1 MPEIKEKVSELLKND
16 VVSRHSYFQLKYFLI
31 GKEPTN
37 QAKMWQCL
45 RELKARQEIL
55 NSVDLQ
61 LEEEKDNLEIYNI
74 SLLRIDSKEKEIKD
88 ELDLRELEIKKRQ
101 IKRNILNVSNNVQSL
116 LSKKKDTEEE
126 CEFFI
131 QTFENIEK
139 TEPLKY
145 FDDLDSQKEYWGTKL
160 LEKINLKILLQ
171 NNVDID
177 LVETALSLPDDVPIK
192 QQVLNK
198 LNYLQSNMLKIKEE
212 FQEKI
217 EILNNKYRKT
227 LQYRSAN
234 EVSRECGIIK
244 SNY

>member
-1 MPEIKEKVSELLKND
+1 MSEIKEKISELLKND

-45 RELKARQEIL
+45 RELKARQEVL
-55 NSVDLQ
+55 DSADLQ
-61 LEEEKDNLEIYNI
+61 IEEEKDNLEICNI
-74 SLLRIDSKEKEIKD
+74 NLQRIDSKEKEIED
-88 ELDLRELEIKKRQ
+88 ELDLRELAIKKRQ
-101 IKRNILNVSNNVQSL
+101 IKRNTLSISNNIQSL

-131 QTFENIEK
+131 QTFKSIEK

-160 LEKINLKILLQ
+160 LEKINLKLLLQ
-171 NNVDID
+171 NNIDID

-192 QQVLNK
+192 KQVLSK
-198 LNYLQSNMLKIKEE
+198 LNYLQSNMLKIKEG

-217 EILNNKYRKT
+217 GKNSGEN
-227 LQYRSAN
+227 
-234 EVSRECGIIK
+234 
-244 SNY
+244 

>member
-1 MPEIKEKVSELLKND
+1 MPEIKEKISELLKNE

-88 ELDLRELEIKKRQ
+88 ELDLRELGIKKRQ
-101 IKRNILNVSNNVQSL
+101 INRNISNVSNNVQSL

-131 QTFENIEK
+131 ETFKNIEK
-139 TEPLKY
+139 IEPLKY
-145 FDDLDSQKEYWGTKL
+145 FDDLDSQKEYWNTKL
-160 LEKINLKILLQ
+160 LEKINLKI
-171 NNVDID
+171 
-177 LVETALSLPDDVPIK
+177 A
-192 QQVLNK
+192 
-198 LNYLQSNMLKIKEE
+198 
-212 FQEKI
+212 
-217 EILNNKYRKT
+217 
-227 LQYRSAN
+227 
-234 EVSRECGIIK
+234 
-244 SNY
+244 

>member
-1 MPEIKEKVSELLKND
+1 MPEIKEKISELLKNE
-16 VVSRHSYFQLKYFLI
+16 VVSRHSYFLI

-88 ELDLRELEIKKRQ
+88 ELDLRELGIKKRQ
-101 IKRNILNVSNNVQSL
+101 INRNISNVSNNVQSL

-131 QTFENIEK
+131 ETFKNIEK
-139 TEPLKY
+139 IEPLKY
-145 FDDLDSQKEYWGTKL
+145 FDDLDSQKEYWNTKL

-177 LVETALSLPDDVPIK
+177 LVETALSLPDDLPIK
-192 QQVLNK
+192 KQVLNK

-212 FQEKI
+212 IQEKI
-217 EILNNKYRKT
+217 
-227 LQYRSAN
+227 
-234 EVSRECGIIK
+234 GIN
-244 SNY
+244 SCEN

>member
-101 IKRNILNVSNNVQSL
+101 IKRNISNISNNVQSL

-177 LVETALSLPDDVPIK
+177 LIETALSLPDDVPIK

-198 LNYLQSNMLKIKEE
+198 LNYLQSNMLKVKEG

-217 EILNNKYRKT
+217 GNNGE
-227 LQYRSAN
+227 N
-234 EVSRECGIIK
+234 
-244 SNY
+244 

>member
-1 MPEIKEKVSELLKND
+1 MSEIKEKISELLKND
-16 VVSRHSYFQLKYFLI
+16 VASRHSYFQLKYFLI

-45 RELKARQEIL
+45 RELKSRQEVL
-55 NSVDLQ
+55 NSSDLQ
-61 LEEEKDNLEIYNI
+61 IEEEKDNLEIYNI

-88 ELDLRELEIKKRQ
+88 ELDLRELAIKKRQ
-101 IKRNILNVSNNVQSL
+101 IKRNMSNTSNAIQSL
-116 LSKKKDTEEE
+116 ISKKKDTEEE

-131 QTFENIEK
+131 ETFKNIEK
-139 TEPLKY
+139 TEPLKC

-177 LVETALSLPDDVPIK
+177 LVETALCLPDDVPIK

-198 LNYLQSNMLKIKEE
+198 LNYLQTNMLKIKEGL
-212 FQEKI
+212 QEKI
-217 EILNNKYRKT
+217 GNNSGENR
-227 LQYRSAN
+227 
-234 EVSRECGIIK
+234 
-244 SNY
+244 

>member
-101 IKRNILNVSNNVQSL
+101 IKRNISNVSNNVQSL

-198 LNYLQSNMLKIKEE
+198 LNYLQSNMLKIKEG

-217 EILNNKYRKT
+217 GNNGE
-227 LQYRSAN
+227 N
-234 EVSRECGIIK
+234 
-244 SNY
+244 

>member
-1 MPEIKEKVSELLKND
+1 MPEIKEKISELLKNE

-88 ELDLRELEIKKRQ
+88 ELDLRELGIKKRQ
-101 IKRNILNVSNNVQSL
+101 INRNISNVSNNIQSL

-131 QTFENIEK
+131 ETFKNIEK
-139 TEPLKY
+139 IEPLKY
-145 FDDLDSQKEYWGTKL
+145 FDDLDSQKEYWNTKL

-177 LVETALSLPDDVPIK
+177 LVETALSLPDDLPIK
-192 QQVLNK
+192 KQVLNK
-198 LNYLQSNMLKIKEE
+198 LNYLQSNMLKIKEGI
-212 FQEKI
+212 QERI
-217 EILNNKYRKT
+217 GNN
-227 LQYRSAN
+227 SGEN
-234 EVSRECGIIK
+234 
-244 SNY
+244 

>member
-217 EILNNKYRKT
+217 GNNGE
-227 LQYRSAN
+227 N
-234 EVSRECGIIK
+234 
-244 SNY
+244 

>member
-101 IKRNILNVSNNVQSL
+101 IKRNISNISNNVQSL

-198 LNYLQSNMLKIKEE
+198 LNYLQSNMLKIKEG

-217 EILNNKYRKT
+217 GNNGE
-227 LQYRSAN
+227 N
-234 EVSRECGIIK
+234 
-244 SNY
+244 

>member
-1 MPEIKEKVSELLKND
+1 MSEIKEKISELLKND
-16 VVSRHSYFQLKYFLI
+16 VASRHSYFQLKYFLI

-45 RELKARQEIL
+45 RELKSRQEVL
-55 NSVDLQ
+55 NSSDLQ
-61 LEEEKDNLEIYNI
+61 IEEEKDNLEIYNI

-88 ELDLRELEIKKRQ
+88 ELDLRELAIKKRQ
-101 IKRNILNVSNNVQSL
+101 IKRNMSNISNTIQSL
-116 LSKKKDTEEE
+116 LGKKKDTEEE

-131 QTFENIEK
+131 ETFKNIEK

-177 LVETALSLPDDVPIK
+177 LVETALCLPDDVPIK

-198 LNYLQSNMLKIKEE
+198 LNYLQSNMLKVKEE

-217 EILNNKYRKT
+217 GNNSGENR
-227 LQYRSAN
+227 
-234 EVSRECGIIK
+234 
-244 SNY
+244 

>member
-1 MPEIKEKVSELLKND
+1 MSEIKEKISELLKND

-45 RELKARQEIL
+45 RELKARQEVL

-61 LEEEKDNLEIYNI
+61 IEEEKDNLEICNI
-74 SLLRIDSKEKEIKD
+74 SLERIDSKEKEIED
-88 ELDLRELEIKKRQ
+88 ELDLKELAIKKRQ
-101 IKRNILNVSNNVQSL
+101 IKRNTLNISNNIQSL

-131 QTFENIEK
+131 QTFKNIEK

-160 LEKINLKILLQ
+160 LEKINLKLLLQ
-171 NNVDID
+171 NNIDID

-192 QQVLNK
+192 KQVLSK
-198 LNYLQSNMLKIKEE
+198 LNYLQSNMLKIKEG

-217 EILNNKYRKT
+217 GNN
-227 LQYRSAN
+227 SGEN
-234 EVSRECGIIK
+234 
-244 SNY
+244 